1 MSLPDEEMVVS
12 TGWMRSL
19 RDGVIGA
26 FIVMAKE

>member
-1 MSLPDEEMVVS
+1 MSLGDADMVVNP
-12 TGWMRSL
+12 GWMRSL